1 VYQKGDTLAFE
12 SYTAG
17 PVIEIVYSVKEEQ
30 EQVQPGEVHS
40 SQWDAV
46 DSRAYLSKVETLKG
60 LRSVDIR
67 KDPEAAVPYFTNG
80 LGLDQFYKQFVTKG
94 LLLPN
99 KVRPHG
105 EAPKEEAVLVNA

>member
-1 VYQKGDTLAFE
+1 MTFE
-12 SYTAG
+12 SYTIG
-17 PVIEIVYSVKEEQ
+17 PVIEIVHSVKEEQ

-40 SQWDAV
+40 SQWGAA
-46 DSRAYLSKVETLKG
+46 DSRAYLSQAETLKG

-80 LGLDQFYKQFVTKG
+80 LGLDQFYKQFITKG
-94 LLLPN
+94 LSIPN

-105 EAPKEEAVLVNA
+105 EAPKEEAVLASA